1 MMRKKLKGL
10 WMLLRVIPVV
20 SWSFSGVLLGVSVVI
35 HHLGQKEINLFNFF
49 LVLISTVLLQGII
62 AHAYNDLIDWETG
75 TDRYSPG
82 ILSGGSKVLP
92 QQMMRKGEL
101 TWLASCSILI
111 VFMIAIYFVLIIG
124 IKVLIFLFVG
134 LWAAVAYNCS
144 PFKLAYRPWFGEW
157 FCAWPAMIACTVG
170 TSYVLSEGHLF
181 IESWILGMLHATF
194 SITWLM
200 MHHIPDIEAD
210 LKAIPPK
217 WTTIAY
223 LKKRKGWQGVDQII
237 KCYLLLA
244 LTFAVSGGLLLRRL
258 ELLFI
263 PGLLIIIVYYGLN
276 RTRMEQIEAVTN
288 VELLTIGITI
298 VNAIGLSWFLI
309 YS

>member
-1 MMRKKLKGL
+1 MLKKKLKGF
-10 WMLLRVIPVV
+10 WMLLRIIPVV

-35 HHLGQKEINLFNFF
+35 HHLGQKEIDLFNCF
-49 LVLISTVLLQGII
+49 LILASTILLQGVT
-62 AHAYNDLIDWETG
+62 AHAYNDIIDWESG
-75 TDRYSPG
+75 TDQYSPG

-101 TWLASCSILI
+101 AWLAGGSILI
-111 VFMIAIYFVLIIG
+111 VFGVAIYFVLTIG
-124 IKVLIFLFVG
+124 IEVLIFLFVG
-134 LWAAVAYNCS
+134 VWAAVAYNCS

-170 TSYVLSEGHLF
+170 TSYILSQGYFF
-181 IESWILGMLHATF
+181 IESWILGVLHATF

-223 LKKRKGWQGVDQII
+223 FKKRRGWQGVNQII
-237 KCYLLLA
+237 KSYLLLT
-244 LTFAVSGGLLLRRL
+244 LIFAVSGGLLLKRL
-258 ELLFI
+258 ELLLI
-263 PGLLIIIVYYGLN
+263 PGLLAIIVYYGLSQ
-276 RTRMEQIEAVTN
+276 TRLEQVEAVTN
-288 VELLTIGITI
+288 VEFLTIGITI

-309 YS
+309 YF